1 MNDLRGEVQKILA
14 GRTDGGGSVDPF
26 NERNEWEDNTRTG
39 KGPKAAQQGAEQ
51 PDKPKSRRAQQ
62 AQAREAAKPVNP
74 KAEAEKAV
82 KASARATQNRRPQ
95 PVNVPAEAAWKPK
108 PNAGIAI
115 VAIGGTATVGIAK
128 GGPVLGQEHR
138 YGLGAAGPKCRLG
151 GAQLAAPAAWD
162 ARLRAL
168 AVPRVASAAQ
178 VTVAARG
185 AAVSV
190 CLSRLLHRLLH
201 GL

>member
-162 ARLRAL
+162 ARLRAW
-168 AVPRVASAAQ
+168 AALRTLEAHIRGCSG
-178 VTVAARG
+178 TVAAYGGCCQRPD
-185 AAVSV
+185 
-190 CLSRLLHRLLH
+190 RLP
-201 GL
+201 